1 MECVSTAKKSYK
13 LRIDRKRKYALQ
25 TLKSRLLSNAL
36 LLLQQKSNLVIG
48 MQFDLS
54 IRVEIIWFRAV
65 TLKFYLNHSRGCKI
79 WQRKLLIK
87 MCHLFLK
94 FSIIISR
101 LLLPDKYTT
110 VHNSEKTFQILYL
123 MQWEQWNILFG
134 NLDIKCKVIIRFRLR
149 QIDQSAHSWHG
160 LKTRMIT
167 HDQIL
172 FVQSSYVGVK
182 EVGNMQL
189 CNFRIK
195 LLIQLYRLF
204 HLENG

>member
-1 MECVSTAKKSYK
+1 MNMGRNKMRPRKIGMPCRTLNSIEEVILIKCVECVSTAKKSYK

-54 IRVEIIWFRAV
+54 ISVEIIWFRAV

-101 LLLPDKYTT
+101 LLIRRKHSKYCT
-110 VHNSEKTFQILYL
+110 
-123 MQWEQWNILFG
+123 
-134 NLDIKCKVIIRFRLR
+134 
-149 QIDQSAHSWHG
+149 
-160 LKTRMIT
+160 
-167 HDQIL
+167 
-172 FVQSSYVGVK
+172 
-182 EVGNMQL
+182 L
-189 CNFRIK
+189 CN
-195 LLIQLYRLF
+195 
-204 HLENG
+204 ENNEIYCSVT

>member
-1 MECVSTAKKSYK
+1 MECVSTAKNSYK

-54 IRVEIIWFRAV
+54 ISVEIIWFRAV

-110 VHNSEKTFQILYL
+110 VHIK
-123 MQWEQWNILFG
+123 LFG
-134 NLDIKCKVIIRFRLR
+134 ENIPNTVPYAMRTMKYIVRQLR
-149 QIDQSAHSWHG
+149 H
-160 LKTRMIT
+160 
-167 HDQIL
+167 
-172 FVQSSYVGVK
+172 
-182 EVGNMQL
+182 
-189 CNFRIK
+189 
-195 LLIQLYRLF
+195 
-204 HLENG
+204 